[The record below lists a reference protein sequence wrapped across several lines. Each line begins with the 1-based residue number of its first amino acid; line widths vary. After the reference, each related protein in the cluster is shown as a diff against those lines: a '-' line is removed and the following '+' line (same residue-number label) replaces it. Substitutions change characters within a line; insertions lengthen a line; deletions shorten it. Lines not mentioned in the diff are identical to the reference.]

1 MREQKTQR
9 KKRCSELTVLHDS
22 HLGHVPCGNVCI
34 ERRSRTKCCR
44 STYVHA
50 VLVDP
55 TEKVKSE
62 MAKEEER
69 RGSNEVRIR
78 GGEEKER
85 WSELTGSH
93 INHLGHVPCGKVCIE
108 RRSRIKCCGSTYVH
122 AVLVDPTE
130 KVKSEM

>member
-9 KKRCSELTVLHDS
+9 KKRCSELTVLHVS

-34 ERRSRTKCCR
+34 ERRSIVKRCR
-44 STYVHA
+44 STYVHVHA

-69 RGSNEVRIR
+69 RGSNGVRIR
-78 GGEEKER
+78 GGERKKE
-85 WSELTGSH
+85 
-93 INHLGHVPCGKVCIE
+93 VQ
-108 RRSRIKCCGSTYVH
+108 
-122 AVLVDPTE
+122 
-130 KVKSEM
+130 